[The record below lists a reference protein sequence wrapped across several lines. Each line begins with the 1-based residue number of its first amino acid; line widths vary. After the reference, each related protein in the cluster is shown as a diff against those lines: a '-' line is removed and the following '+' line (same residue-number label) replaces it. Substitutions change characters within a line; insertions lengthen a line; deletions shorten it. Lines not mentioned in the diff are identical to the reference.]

1 MSMHRNFRVVPPQSG
16 QATTYPDCAAHR
28 DDVAT
33 VVAGGACP
41 AFIPSSGRG
50 EQDRR
55 DDPGSASTRPATVIG
70 CGRELSRQKPLL
82 YLGRQDFI
90 SSAEKKKALQ
100 YLNQRRDNSRGAA
113 VIVTYYYEIITSEPP
128 LKALVRAAKMILEH
142 GTIKPWEKE
151 GSDSPAKPAFY
162 DEYMSWI
169 KDIRLLGY
177 NGKEGLECGLI
188 KIAYP
193 LILFDKRG
201 DKFPPFA
208 QMMEIIA
215 GEAMYAF
222 SFYQGAKIVD
232 IDLPPSLIKK
242 FPGQIWPHKR
252 IRQYLRLKPDEPI
265 IGTIVKPKTGLTPE
279 IFSRCVVEAAK
290 NGAHFTKADENMHL
304 TLKEIPVFVG
314 RVTKDLK
321 SAGFDLGRG
330 AGNRGKRFIFAPH
343 ITADADNIMDYAGA
357 AAVAGAN
364 ALMFSPYY
372 GGGFLKMAQIIKK
385 YDIPVYAH
393 TAGMN
398 VYSGSAH
405 WGISASINYLFSAL
419 FGAAFMQIT
428 TVGEYLKPL
437 DGEKAGILA
446 ILHKYGL
453 DGDNG
458 MTLAIAG
465 GMGPKNAGENLKA
478 IGEQGRM
485 LLAGSSVY
493 GHPDG
498 PAGGV
503 KALITAHRAYKE
515 RKITRLNEL
524 ISYGRELG
532 QDGLALLRAIE

>member
-1 MSMHRNFRVVPPQSG
+1 MSE
-16 QATTYPDCAAHR
+16 
-28 DDVAT
+28 
-33 VVAGGACP
+33 
-41 AFIPSSGRG
+41 I
-50 EQDRR
+50 
-55 DDPGSASTRPATVIG
+55 IG
-70 CGRELSRQKPLL
+70 CGRELHRQKHFL
-82 YLGRQDFI
+82 YFGRQDLTPPANKQK
-90 SSAEKKKALQ
+90 SVQ
-100 YLNQRRDNSRGAA
+100 YLNQGRGNSRAEA
-113 VIVTYYYEIITSEPP
+113 VIVTYYYELITSAPP
-128 LKALVRAAKMILEH
+128 LEALVRAAKMLLEH
-142 GTIKPWEKE
+142 GTIKPWSQE
-151 GSDSPAKPAFY
+151 GSAALTKPDSY

-169 KDIRLLGY
+169 TDIQLLGY
-177 NGKEGLECGLI
+177 NGKEGVECGLV

-193 LILFDKRG
+193 LILFDKRN
-201 DKFPPFA
+201 DKLPPLA

-215 GEAMYAF
+215 GEAMFAF

-232 IDLPPSLIKK
+232 IDLPPVLLKK
-242 FPGQIWPHKR
+242 FPGQRWPHKR
-252 IRQYLRLKPDEPI
+252 IRKYLRLGPHEPM

-279 IFSRCVVEAAK
+279 IFSHCVVEAAQ

-304 TLKEIPVFVG
+304 TLKEIPIFIG
-314 RVTKDLK
+314 RATRDLV

-330 AGNRGKRFIFAPH
+330 NNKRGQRFLFAPH
-343 ITADADNIMDYAGA
+343 ITADNDNIMDYAA
-357 AAVAGAN
+357 AAVKAGAN

-385 YDIPVYAH
+385 IDIPVYAH

-398 VYSGSAH
+398 VYSGSAN
-405 WGISASINYLFSAL
+405 WGISANINYLLSAL

-428 TVGEYLKPL
+428 TVGGYLKPL
-437 DGEKAGILA
+437 DEEKATIFA

-465 GMGPKNAGENLKA
+465 GMGPKVAGENLKSL
-478 IGEQGRM
+478 GEEGKM

-503 KALITAHRAYKE
+503 KALITAYRAYNE

-532 QDGLALLRAIE
+532 QDGAALLRAIE